1 MKQSTRIASALLAAA
16 MAAACTLPAFA
27 AGAKPA
33 LQKEETVYA
42 VLEADGTIRS
52 QTVSEHLYSAGGL
65 ASVQD
70 KSTLDQIEN
79 TQSAAGFVQDGDTLL
94 WQTDDTDVYYKGV
107 TGRQLPVTAQI
118 TYTLDGTPLPA
129 DELAGQ
135 SGHLAITI
143 ELTNHETD
151 TITVEGGERLVCT
164 PFVTAVGVTL
174 DGSAENVTALHGTLQ
189 EAAGSQVAAFVCL
202 PGVKACLDGLLPEQ
216 AAGLEDHLLDTV
228 VVEADV
234 TDLTLPGILI
244 ACATDT
250 DALGQEGFADLS
262 SLNGLADDMEQ
273 LTTAMEQLMD
283 GAQSLTGGARA
294 LLDGA
299 AQLND
304 GTLSLLNGAAELNDG
319 AGTLENGLHELSNGL
334 DTLAS
339 NNAALNAGAQQ
350 LADGILATA
359 NAGLLESGLLT
370 QPLTWADYDTR
381 LEAVLGVNDQT
392 LAATRQK
399 LLRTIHAEAPQ
410 FPDDKLDLAL
420 YLAATRTGGDLTQ
433 ALQMLSALDPA
444 LLTASLE
451 MKRDPEQAAQTVHDC
466 LVQIAVTSDDL
477 AEVRALKENL
487 DQIAYFVRSVGQY
500 TGGVASAA
508 EGAHA
513 AEAGSAQLA
522 AGAGALYSGVAALH
536 DGAGTL
542 YDGTARLTDGA
553 SSLQNGICRFNDEGI
568 SKLTGALSASQLRQ
582 LQTVTGEME
591 NRLAQYQSF
600 AGAPEDAAVQVR
612 FILKTAEAPSA
623 DSTPAA
629 EAEAEAPK
637 LTFWQRLLAL
647 FGLG

>member
-234 TDLTLPGILI
+234 TDLKIG
-244 ACATDT
+244 
-250 DALGQEGFADLS
+250 
-262 SLNGLADDMEQ
+262 
-273 LTTAMEQLMD
+273 
-283 GAQSLTGGARA
+283 RA
-294 LLDGA
+294 
-299 AQLND
+299 
-304 GTLSLLNGAAELNDG
+304 
-319 AGTLENGLHELSNGL
+319 H
-334 DTLAS
+334 
-339 NNAALNAGAQQ
+339 
-350 LADGILATA
+350 
-359 NAGLLESGLLT
+359 
-370 QPLTWADYDTR
+370 
-381 LEAVLGVNDQT
+381 V
-392 LAATRQK
+392 
-399 LLRTIHAEAPQ
+399 
-410 FPDDKLDLAL
+410 
-420 YLAATRTGGDLTQ
+420 
-433 ALQMLSALDPA
+433 
-444 LLTASLE
+444 
-451 MKRDPEQAAQTVHDC
+451 
-466 LVQIAVTSDDL
+466 
-477 AEVRALKENL
+477 
-487 DQIAYFVRSVGQY
+487 
-500 TGGVASAA
+500 
-508 EGAHA
+508 
-513 AEAGSAQLA
+513 
-522 AGAGALYSGVAALH
+522 
-536 DGAGTL
+536 
-542 YDGTARLTDGA
+542 
-553 SSLQNGICRFNDEGI
+553 
-568 SKLTGALSASQLRQ
+568 
-582 LQTVTGEME
+582 
-591 NRLAQYQSF
+591 
-600 AGAPEDAAVQVR
+600 
-612 FILKTAEAPSA
+612 
-623 DSTPAA
+623 
-629 EAEAEAPK
+629 
-637 LTFWQRLLAL
+637 
-647 FGLG
+647 